1 MKQYT
6 LLYIITEDRV
16 VRMKTF
22 TSMKALRE
30 YKNYGIPEL
39 KHEELV
45 PVDHDGFV
53 WFSEVRFEGEVDE

>member
-16 VRMKTF
+16 VRMHTF
-22 TSMKALRE
+22 NSMKELRD
-30 YKNYGIPEL
+30 YKNYYIPEL

-45 PVDHDGFV
+45 QVDHDGFV
-53 WFSEVRFEGEVDE
+53 WFSEVRLEGEICE